1 MGTSQNLSEK
11 KEAEAALDLLNQ
23 RIAAMDKR
31 IKKEKSIDLAIEL
44 TRIRN
49 VQIIKRNALQSRM
62 TFPKFD
68 QMNYNVKILQ

>member
-1 MGTSQNLSEK
+1 MGSSQNLSEK
-11 KEAEAALDLLNQ
+11 KEAQAALDLLNQ

-31 IKKEKSIDLAIEL
+31 IEKEQSIELAIGL
-44 TRIRN
+44 IRIRN
-49 VQIIKRNALQSRM
+49 VQIIKSNALQSRM